1 MWLDLY
7 GVPHFSGTS
16 AQFHRHKDTADEKQ
30 KKLQTT
36 HPPRSLFLWLWRNE
50 FLCLCVLTEWSGFY
64 HITLCPRWI
73 RDRPQKKEVIQ
84 RVLWVLLSL
93 CIQHFHCIAC
103 HVDAYRQ
110 NTAGLSSQINQQQY
124 PVLTSRSANVL
135 YPGFNWL
142 CSKIFIFHRGHL
154 TPALVAIYSF
164 IYLLVRQAL
173 GQIIFSCIACHLGLH
188 AANRTQSDFFWANR
202 AQICSILNFPS
213 NHNFCSKQDD

>member
-7 GVPHFSGTS
+7 SVPRFSGTS

-36 HPPRSLFLWLWRNE
+36 HPP
-50 FLCLCVLTEWSGFY
+50 VLSFSGFEEMNFSVFVFSQNGVGFY

-110 NTAGLSSQINQQQY
+110 NTARLSSRINQQQY
-124 PVLTSRSANVL
+124 PVLTSRPANVL

-154 TPALVAIYSF
+154 TPALVVIYSF

-188 AANRTQSDFFWANR
+188 AANRTRSDFFWANR
-202 AQICSILNFPS
+202 AQICGILNFPS
-213 NHNFCSKQDD
+213 NHIFCSKQDD